1 MLYVNYLSIK
11 LGKKVAGILRK
22 KAYIG
27 NEIETVFPSI
37 MLGPINDFD

>member
-1 MLYVNYLSIK
+1 MLFKYSIIK
-11 LGKKVAGILRK
+11 DKKSSWYTKK
-22 KAYIG
+22 KAYIE